1 MAEQSG
7 ELPAPQVVEYCPV
20 TGVPPEF
27 NDVLPK

>member
-1 MAEQSG
+1 MAELSG
-7 ELPAPQVVEYCPV
+7 EPPAPLKVELCPI